1 MAETLSDTL
10 PQRKHRSGESIGDDA
25 WNVERLDKRS
35 LDSDPQRCR
44 AQQQNLHSCLLTQ
57 VARHSPYDGEGE
69 EEEPFYQEGADER
82 GAPGLLC
89 LSLWR
94 LLKAKRGSSPN

>member
-35 LDSDPQRCR
+35 LDSHPQRCQ
-44 AQQQNLHSCLLTQ
+44 AQQQNLHSCLLT
-57 VARHSPYDGEGE
+57 
-69 EEEPFYQEGADER
+69 
-82 GAPGLLC
+82 
-89 LSLWR
+89 
-94 LLKAKRGSSPN
+94 